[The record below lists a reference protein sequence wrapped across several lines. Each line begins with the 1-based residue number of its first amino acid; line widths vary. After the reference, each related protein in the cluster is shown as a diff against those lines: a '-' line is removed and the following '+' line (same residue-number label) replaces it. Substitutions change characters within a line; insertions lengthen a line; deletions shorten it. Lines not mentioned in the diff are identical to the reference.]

1 MDDCTPEDSSS
12 IKQTINI
19 VSRSSSNIDP
29 LKERPLKEI
38 SSKKIQV
45 PRNNKIFI
53 NYVHTREILDQNKI
67 IINDVF
73 VFKVA
78 FGTTNSDDEIEPQTI
93 EEYRHRND

>member
-1 MDDCTPEDSSS
+1 
-12 IKQTINI
+12 
-19 VSRSSSNIDP
+19 
-29 LKERPLKEI
+29 
-38 SSKKIQV
+38 
-45 PRNNKIFI
+45 
-53 NYVHTREILDQNKI
+53 LDQNKI